1 MYQATVL
8 RIKNIRT
15 HPNADRVLLATC
27 EGNQVVVGIDTKEG
41 DLGVYFPSDGV
52 LSEDFCRSNN
62 LFRKPELNKDPGA
75 KPGMFDINCRV
86 KAQKFR
92 QEKSDGFFV
101 PLTHFDYLSKS
112 ERALLVEGFQFTHLG
127 KTEICSKF
135 LNKATLHALRERQLK
150 KSRTAKTST
159 MFKEHFDTSHFGA
172 KTHLFGRG
180 QYITIT
186 EKLHG
191 TSFRVGHVLV
201 NKKLRWIDRVA
212 MKLGIDVK
220 TANWEY
226 LNGTRHTVLEESTGT
241 GYHDPTIREKAFA
254 LFNKNLRKG
263 ETVFGEIVG
272 YESTGATIMPGLA
285 TAKVFD
291 KKFIKEYG
299 EEAAKDFINRYG
311 DRIEFSYGCGPKEC
325 QIYVYRITMTNEDG
339 HSIDYSWDDVVKRC
353 AEIGVKPVPFF
364 KRITFEEIEQIVKS
378 PDGSVDTRDVS
389 EYFVKLVEELG
400 EGPSSLDPRHIK
412 EGVCVRI
419 EGGLDN
425 QTYKFKNFTF
435 KLLEGII
442 KESGAV
448 DTEEAS

>member
-8 RIKNIRT
+8 RIKNVRP

-27 EGNQVVVGIDTKEG
+27 EGNQVVVGSTTQEG
-41 DLGVYFPSDGV
+41 DIGVYFPSDGV
-52 LSEDFCRSNN
+52 LSEDFCKNNN
-62 LFRKPELNKDPGA
+62 LFRKPELNKDPHA

-101 PLTHFDYLSKS
+101 PMSYFDYLGKT

-127 KTEICSKF
+127 KAEICSKF
-135 LNKATLHALRERQLK
+135 LNKETLHALRERQLK
-150 KSRTAKTST
+150 KSKTAKTSV
-159 MFKEHFDTSHFGA
+159 MFKEHFDTSHFGS
-172 KTHLFGRG
+172 KVDNFHRG

-201 NKKLRWIDRVA
+201 EKKLRLIDRIA
-212 MKLGIDVK
+212 KKLGIDVK
-220 TANWEY
+220 EANWEY
-226 LNGTRHTVLEESTGT
+226 MNGTRHTVLEETTGK

-272 YESTGATIMPGLA
+272 YESTGATIMPGLS
-285 TAKVFD
+285 TAKIFD

-299 EEAAKDFINRYG
+299 EQAAKDFIERYG
-311 DRIEFSYGCGPKEC
+311 DRIEFSYGCEPLDC

-339 HSIDYSWDDVVKRC
+339 HSIDYTWDDVVRRC
-353 AEIGVKPVPFF
+353 GELGVKPVPFF
-364 KRITFEEIEQIVKS
+364 KSVTFEEIEQIVRKE
-378 PDGSVDTRDVS
+378 DGSVDDRDVT
-389 EYFVKLVEELG
+389 EYFVNMVEELG

-419 EGGLDN
+419 EGGLNN

-442 KESGAV
+442 KETGAV